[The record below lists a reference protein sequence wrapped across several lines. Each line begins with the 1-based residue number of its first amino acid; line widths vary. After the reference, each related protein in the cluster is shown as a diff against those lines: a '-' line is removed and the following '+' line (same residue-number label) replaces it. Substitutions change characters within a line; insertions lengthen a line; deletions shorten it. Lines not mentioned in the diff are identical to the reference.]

1 MVVATPT
8 PLLRCRG
15 NKKTAAF
22 GVPTI
27 DLSEDKSIAS
37 EMMVKACEDYGF
49 FKVVN
54 HGVPKKVVARMERE
68 AVDFF
73 SRPVSQ
79 KGHAGPA
86 APFGYGC
93 KNIGFNGDKGDLE
106 YILLEANPVSLS
118 QRAKTISNHPSTFSS
133 VTNDYVSAVRKL
145 ACDILELVAEGL
157 WIEDKFIFSK
167 LISNSQ
173 NDSCFRVNHYPPFIA
188 PNHDHDEEFM
198 DNHWD
203 PESSVEEE
211 GLHMISSTTVG
222 SKSSRVGFGEH
233 TDPQILTIL
242 RSNDVSGLQIS
253 SHDGFWIPVPP
264 DPNEFFVFVGD
275 SFQALTNGRF
285 RSVRHRVV
293 SMNSWKPRMSMMY
306 FAAPSLDTWITAPPQ
321 INNNITTNI
330 YRPFKWGDFK
340 QIVYSLR
347 LADSRLDY
355 FKNHHYPII
364 TPYSN

>member
-8 PLLRCRG
+8 QLLRRCK
-15 NKKTAAF
+15 KKTAAF

-37 EMMVKACEDYGF
+37 EMIVKACEDYGF
-49 FKVVN
+49 FKVVK
-54 HGVPKKVVARMERE
+54 HGVPKKVIARMERE

-73 SRPVSQ
+73 SRPTLH
-79 KGHAGPA
+79 KERAGPA

-106 YILLEANPVSLS
+106 YILLEANPNSLS
-118 QRAKTISNHPSTFSS
+118 QRAKTMSNDPFTFIS

-145 ACDILELVAEGL
+145 ACDILELAAEGL
-157 WIEDKFIFSK
+157 WMEDKCIFSK

-173 NDSCFRVNHYPPFIA
+173 NDSCFRINHYPPFIA
-188 PNHDHDEEFM
+188 PNSHNHDKEELS
-198 DNHWD
+198 NHWD
-203 PESSVEEE
+203 PSSEVEEE
-211 GLHMISSTTVG
+211 RLHIPPLIQASTTTVG
-222 SKSSRVGFGEH
+222 SKSRVGFGEH

-242 RSNDVSGLQIS
+242 RSNDVSGLQIC

-285 RSVRHRVV
+285 TSVRHRVLAI
-293 SMNSWKPRMSMMY
+293 NSWESRMSMMY
-306 FAAPSLDTWITAPPQ
+306 FAAPAPDAWITAPQ
-321 INNNITTNI
+321 INNITSNI
-330 YRPFKWGDFK
+330 YRPFTWANFK

-355 FKNHHYPII
+355 FKNHTQCP
-364 TPYSN
+364 

>member
-8 PLLRCRG
+8 PLLRRG
-15 NKKTAAF
+15 NKKTSAF
-22 GVPTI
+22 GVSTI
-27 DLSEDKSIAS
+27 DLSEDKSIVS
-37 EMMVKACEDYGF
+37 EMIVKACEEYGF

-54 HGVPKKVVARMERE
+54 HGVPKKVIARMERE

-73 SRPVSQ
+73 SCPVSEKQ
-79 KGHAGPA
+79 RAGPA
-86 APFGYGC
+86 TPFGYGC

-106 YILLEANPVSLS
+106 YILLEANPLSLS
-118 QRAKTISNHPSTFSS
+118 QCAKTISNDPSTFSS

-145 ACDILELVAEGL
+145 SCDILELVAEGL
-157 WIEDKFIFSK
+157 WVDDKSIFSK
-167 LISNSQ
+167 LISDSQ

-188 PNHDHDEEFM
+188 PNNHHHHHHEEYN
-198 DNHWD
+198 NHWD
-203 PESSVEEE
+203 PSELEEE
-211 GLHMISSTTVG
+211 RLHISPIIPS
-222 SKSSRVGFGEH
+222 VGFGEH

-242 RSNDVSGLQIS
+242 RSNDVSGLQIC

-285 RSVRHRVV
+285 TSVRHRVLA
-293 SMNSWKPRMSMMY
+293 MNSWKRRMSMMY
-306 FAAPSLDTWITAPPQ
+306 FAAPALDAWITAPPQ
-321 INNNITTNI
+321 INNI
-330 YRPFKWGDFK
+330 YRPFTWREFK

-355 FKNHHYPII
+355 FKNH
-364 TPYSN
+364 TQS

>member
-8 PLLRCRG
+8 PLLRRG
-15 NKKTAAF
+15 TKKTAAF

-37 EMMVKACEDYGF
+37 EMIVKACEDYGF

-54 HGVPKKVVARMERE
+54 HGVPKKVIARMERE

-73 SRPVSQ
+73 SHPIAQ
-79 KGHAGPA
+79 KGRAGPA

-118 QRAKTISNHPSTFSS
+118 QRAKTMSNDPSTFSA

-145 ACDILELVAEGL
+145 ACDILELVADGL
-157 WIEDKFIFSK
+157 WMENKSIFSK

-173 NDSCFRVNHYPPFIA
+173 NDSCLRVNHYPPFIA
-188 PNHDHDEEFM
+188 PNNNFNHNDNDDEELN
-198 DNHWD
+198 NHWD
-203 PESSVEEE
+203 PSSELVEE
-211 GLHMISSTTVG
+211 GLHISPLIPAVG
-222 SKSSRVGFGEH
+222 SKSRVGFGEH

-242 RSNDVSGLQIS
+242 RSNDVSGLQIC

-285 RSVRHRVV
+285 TSVRHRVV
-293 SMNSWKPRMSMMY
+293 AINSWKSRMSMMY
-306 FAAPSLDTWITAPPQ
+306 FAAPPLDAWITAPPQ
-321 INNNITTNI
+321 INNSISSNI
-330 YRPFKWGDFK
+330 YRPFTWGNFK

-355 FKNHHYPII
+355 FKNHAQ
-364 TPYSN
+364 